1 MGSKLYSRELQL
13 KVARANRLIELE
25 RQRQITGEIL
35 GDAVQMKQKEWGAT
49 ALHFAQKEI
58 RSIFGPGAEKFT
70 LKGATEAQIRKT
82 EAAVERV
89 LDSKM
94 LTKKGRAE
102 QARSN
107 TAAFFRKDPGEVTHD
122 DMELLSKLD
131 SSGLLDKMKE
141 LGFQYSHILES
152 LDMVM
157 VKQKENRALTVDEKI
172 EIIQQMVSHADKI
185 ETEHKENG
193 VIDYYGALGEFVDEY
208 LYGPEG

>member
-1 MGSKLYSRELQL
+1 MGSKSYSRELQL

-58 RSIFGPGAEKFT
+58 RSIFGPGADKFT

-107 TAAFFRKDPGEVTHD
+107 TAAFFRKDPSEVTSE
-122 DMELLSKLD
+122 DMELLAKLD

-141 LGFQYSHILES
+141 LGMLYSHMLEA
-152 LDMVM
+152 LELIKVE
-157 VKQKENRALTVDEKI
+157 KKEERSLTVDEKI
-172 EIIQQMVSHADKI
+172 DILQHIVSHADAI
-185 ETEHKENG
+185 EKTHSKNG
-193 VIDYYGALGEFVDEY
+193 VIDYYGALGEYVDEY